1 MRLVS
6 SLILLL
12 KLVPAACVALP
23 MQGCIYAGGRTVR
36 EVGPQL
42 SAEAVAF
49 VDPGQT
55 PVEHVIAAFGE
66 PSSRVATRDGTEILR
81 YDSDVRTTEG
91 AYVLM
96 LIASSNNTIER
107 TCWWFEVRDERV
119 MRVWGEKL
127 APSQLVAPS
136 TAMPLAR
143 RDRPDSG
150 GDPAGTLGGDA
161 PLASSNEPLR
171 TDGGN

>member
-1 MRLVS
+1 MRLAS
-6 SLILLL
+6 SLILLCT
-12 KLVPAACVALP
+12 AGSALH

-49 VDPGQT
+49 IDPGQT

-66 PSSRVATRDGTEILR
+66 PSSRVATSDGTEILR

-136 TAMPLAR
+136 ATMPLVR
-143 RDRPDSG
+143 RDQPES
-150 GDPAGTLGGDA
+150 AGDA

-171 TDGGN
+171 VDGGN